1 MNAVDQATQTQINN
15 IQSKTGQS
23 LAELYALIT
32 ASGFDKHGQI
42 RDFLKQELGLGHG
55 DANTLAHFWRNEGAG
70 TAAPPPPADV
80 LAEIYTGN
88 KAELRPL
95 HEQIMAAIDQLG
107 EFELAP
113 KKGYVSLRRKKQF
126 AMVGPA
132 SKGRVEVGLNMKGIP
147 ATDRLVEQPAGG
159 MCQYKVYLTDTAE
172 VDDELL
178 GWVRTAYEGAG

>member
-32 ASGFDKHGQI
+32 ASGLEKHGQI

-107 EFELAP
+107 AFELAP

-126 AMVGPA
+126 AMITPA
-132 SKGRVEVGLNMKGIP
+132 AGRVEVGLNVKGLA
-147 ATDRLVEQPAGG
+147 ATERLVALPAGG
-159 MCQYKVYLTDTAE
+159 MCQYKVKCTQPAE
-172 VDDELL
+172 VDEELF
-178 GWVRTAYEGAG
+178 GWLKQAFDAAG

>member
-1 MNAVDQATQTQINN
+1 
-15 IQSKTGQS
+15 
-23 LAELYALIT
+23 
-32 ASGFDKHGQI
+32 
-42 RDFLKQELGLGHG
+42 
-55 DANTLAHFWRNEGAG
+55 LAHFWRNEGAG
-70 TAAPPPPADV
+70 TAASPPPADV

-113 KKGYVSLRRKKQF
+113 KKSYVSLRRKKQF

-132 SKGRVEVGLNMKGIP
+132 SKGRVEVGLNMKGGP
-147 ATDRLVEQPAGG
+147 ATDRLVELPAGG
-159 MCQYKVYLTDTAE
+159 MCQYKVYLTNTAE

-178 GWVRTAYEGAG
+178 DWVRTAYEGAG